1 VESEVRNGSANQARR
16 TFRFS
21 MFAAAVV
28 VLALGAVI
36 GVHVATSGT
45 SAPVA
50 HTAASKATNATTVSQ
65 PLAAVACPTPSE
77 CLAVGG
83 PGRLF
88 ATRDSASRWTALS
101 LPTDH
106 YLYGITCPT
115 SSRCVAVGDA
125 GTIVL
130 SQHGLRGWEK
140 VSSGTRTPLSAV
152 TCQSPDT
159 CTAVGDGGTILVTR
173 DGGVHWEPANRGT
186 EVITGVSCSLPDE
199 CVAVTSSADQVLRTT
214 DATTWSGANVEG
226 GPLLA
231 LVPMNGVFC
240 SSPTCVSVGA
250 RGMIAVSTD
259 NGASWS
265 FDAPVTDQ
273 TLNGVSC
280 STAEVCVAVG
290 AAGTILA
297 TTDGG
302 ASWTQIASP
311 TTQTLLGA
319 ECLTTGSCVAVGN
332 GGTILSTGAVT
343 QPWEL
348 RAGEAVPASTPL
360 NVLVVGDSFAH
371 TVALYVGRNA
381 SSFGVN
387 LIDGGIDGCSLA
399 RGDTISLPV
408 GGPCAPSGPGWP
420 ADYAQDIEQYR
431 PRLVL
436 LALGPWDLSARLV
449 GGQWLSPGQLAYDTY
464 YADQLMSA
472 MQILTSAGARVVIAT
487 VPPVLTDGPEL
498 CAPPPTAVPNC
509 PTESERVQALDEVAR
524 QVAARAPG
532 NVTVIDLG
540 KHLSPQGQF
549 SQAVDGVVIRAADG
563 VHLSEPGGEWLAPW
577 LLSQLVAASRS
588 PSETPRTELHP

>member
-1 VESEVRNGSANQARR
+1 VESEFHSGSAKQARR
-16 TFRFS
+16 TIRFS
-21 MFAAAVV
+21 VFALAVV
-28 VLALGAVI
+28 LLVVGAVL

-45 SAPVA
+45 AAPPDHEATSESAPP
-50 HTAASKATNATTVSQ
+50 TTVSQ

-88 ATRDSASRWTALS
+88 ATQDPADRWTASS

-125 GTIVL
+125 GTILV
-130 SQHGLRGWEK
+130 SRHGLRGWGR
-140 VSSGTRTPLSAV
+140 VDSGTRTPLCAV
-152 TCQSPDT
+152 TCQDPNI
-159 CTAVGDGGTILVTR
+159 CTAVGDGGTIVVTR
-173 DGGVHWEPANRGT
+173 DGGAHWEQTNRGI
-186 EVITGVSCSLPDE
+186 EVLTGVSCGLPGE

-214 DATTWSGANVEG
+214 DATAWSGADVQG

-231 LVPMNGVFC
+231 LLSMNGVSC
-240 SSPTCVSVGA
+240 SSATCVSVGT
-250 RGMIAVSTD
+250 RGMISVSTD

-280 STAEVCVAVG
+280 STSDVCVAVG
-290 AAGTILA
+290 AAGTVLT

-302 ASWTQIASP
+302 GSWTQVPSP
-311 TTQTLLGA
+311 TTQTLLGVDCPA
-319 ECLTTGSCVAVGN
+319 AGSCVAVGD
-332 GGTILSTGAVT
+332 GGTILSTGSVS
-343 QPWEL
+343 QPWDL
-348 RAGEAVPASTPL
+348 RAGEAVPTNTPL

-371 TVALYVGRNA
+371 TVALYVGRDA
-381 SSFGVN
+381 SPYGVN

-420 ADYAQDIEQYR
+420 ADYTQDLDQYQ
-431 PRLVL
+431 PGVVL
-436 LALGPWDLSARLV
+436 LALGPWDLSARLI
-449 GGQWLSPGQLAYDTY
+449 GGQWISPAQPAYDAY

-472 MQILTSAGARVVIAT
+472 IQTLTAGGARVVIAT
-487 VPPVLTDGPEL
+487 VPTVLNAGPEL

-524 QVAARAPG
+524 QVAAQAPAH
-532 NVTVIDLG
+532 VTVIDLG
-540 KHLSPQGQF
+540 THLSPRGQF
-549 SQAVDGVVIRAADG
+549 SQAVDRVVVRAADG

-577 LLSQLVAASRS
+577 LLPQLVAASRS
-588 PSETPRTELHP
+588 SS